1 MEKVHLPSLTVKRI
15 RAVNRLNV
23 TSRTIG
29 VRKNR
34 SCWAIS
40 VKLAGKTTYISDG
53 KEFVSDPDHIVILP
67 QGASYKNRFENLGE
81 CFMVEFDADY
91 AGDDVPTVTSY
102 PVSRKHDFVNK
113 AINLERAWTF
123 KKPAYEL
130 FCISGLYELLAKL
143 HETELS
149 GYYSSSKYKVI
160 EPAIKYL
167 EENYANPELSS
178 DDMARISGISSV
190 YFRKIFSTVF
200 GQSPMRYLQSVR
212 MEKAKDMLS
221 GDFTPITDIAE
232 SVGFKSIYHFSK
244 TFKKITGYTPTE
256 YARRNQK

>member
-1 MEKVHLPSLTVKRI
+1 MDKINLPSLTIKRI
-15 RAVNRLNV
+15 RAVNRINV
-23 TSRTIG
+23 STKSTG
-29 VRKNR
+29 MRKNR
-34 SCWAIS
+34 NCWAIS
-40 VKLAGKTTYISDG
+40 VKLAGRTVYLSGG
-53 KEFVSDPDHIVILP
+53 KEHVSDPDHVVLLP
-67 QGASYKNRFENLGE
+67 MGSSYKNRFEELGE
-81 CFMVEFDADY
+81 CFMVEFEATYD
-91 AGDDVPTVTSY
+91 GEVPTVTSY

-113 AINLERAWTF
+113 AINLERLWTF

-130 FCISGLYELLAKL
+130 FCISGLYDLLAKL

-167 EENYANPELSS
+167 EENYANPDLSS

-221 GDFTPITDIAE
+221 GDYTPVTDIAE

>member
-1 MEKVHLPSLTVKRI
+1 MAKINLPHLTVKEI
-15 RAVNRLNV
+15 LAVNRINV
-23 TSRTIG
+23 TSRNIG
-29 VRKNR
+29 IRRNR
-34 SCWAIS
+34 GCWAIA
-40 VKLAGKTTYISDG
+40 VKLAGRTVYYSEG
-53 KEFVSDPDHIVILP
+53 KEFVSDPDHIVLLP
-67 QGASYKNRFENLGE
+67 QGATYKNVFEEFGE
-81 CFMVEFDADY
+81 CFMVEFEANY
-91 AGDDVPTVTSY
+91 ASDLPPSITSY

-113 AINLERAWTF
+113 AINIERLWTF

-130 FCISGLYELLAKL
+130 FCVSGLYDLLAKL
-143 HETELS
+143 YETELS

-167 EENYANPELSS
+167 EENYANPDLSS
-178 DDMARISGISSV
+178 DDMARVSGISSV

-200 GQSPMRYLQSVR
+200 GQSPMRYLQSIR

-221 GDFTPITDIAE
+221 GDYTPITNIAE

-244 TFKKITGYTPTE
+244 IFKKVTGYTPTE